1 MRRPQK
7 DSRKSNAPY
16 RMGKMM
22 ESAFVRSACRLLLCS
37 GLLVTGAWSG
47 IVAEEAVP
55 VAVRVG
61 AQFTAQDTLRPATT
75 PADAQQL
82 ECLAGLCWEPERFEV
97 TLEEGTGEADF
108 LVRFPSPITSPQP
121 RNNRVALEWYRPEAA
136 AADSADQAVSAPL
149 PAVVVV
155 HESGRGMTV
164 GKLFARSFRKAG
176 YHAFLLHLPS
186 YGARSWGATP
196 QADELMV
203 LLRQGIADVRR
214 ARDAVAALPG
224 VDTNSICLQ
233 GTSLGGIV
241 SATVA
246 GIDQQYA
253 AVFLLL
259 AGGDLPSLIQ
269 EGQRDAAKLRQQLEQ
284 AQLTEQSVRQ
294 LVDQI
299 DPIRLASRIA
309 ADRVWLYSG
318 KYDTVV
324 PMKNAEILARTA
336 GLPREHHIVMP
347 VDHYLGILFFPVVMK
362 HMDQQIQLL
371 SESTE

>member
-1 MRRPQK
+1 MEPTLGGSVYRR
-7 DSRKSNAPY
+7 
-16 RMGKMM
+16 
-22 ESAFVRSACRLLLCS
+22 LLCS
-37 GLLVTGAWSG
+37 GLLVCVAWSWSW
-47 IVAEEAVP
+47 AEDVKP
-55 VAVRVG
+55 DSLHVG
-61 AQFTAQDTLRPATT
+61 AQFTAHDTLQPAST
-75 PADAQQL
+75 PADEQQL
-82 ECLAGLCWEPERFEV
+82 KCLAGLCWEPDRFEV
-97 TLEEGTGEADF
+97 ILEEGTGEADY
-108 LVRFPSPITSPQP
+108 LVRFPSPITSPHP
-121 RNNRVALEWYRPEAA
+121 GNNRVALEWYRPQT
-136 AADSADQAVSAPL
+136 DQADQAL
-149 PAVVVV
+149 RPAVVVV

-196 QADELMV
+196 KADELMV

-214 ARDAVAALPG
+214 AHDAVAALPG
-224 VDTNSICLQ
+224 VDTNAICLQ

-269 EGQRDAAKLRQQLEQ
+269 DGQRDAAKLRQQLEQ
-284 AQLTEQSVRQ
+284 AQLTEQTVRN

-309 ADRVWLYSG
+309 PDRAWLYSG

-347 VDHYLGILFFPVVMK
+347 VDHYLGILYFPFVMK
-362 HMDQQIQLL
+362 HMDQKIQLL
-371 SESTE
+371 SESTQ